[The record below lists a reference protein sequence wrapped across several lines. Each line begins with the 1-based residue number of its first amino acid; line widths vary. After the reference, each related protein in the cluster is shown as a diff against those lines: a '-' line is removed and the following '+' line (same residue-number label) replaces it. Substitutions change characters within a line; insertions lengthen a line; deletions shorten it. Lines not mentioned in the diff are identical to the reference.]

1 MEKELLDLK
10 EKILNSISI
19 LMSNYQNCINANMK
33 DPNSS
38 LYNKIESLIEQV
50 NAIEDKMALSEVII
64 EAKTIEMEL
73 DIWITSQGQS
83 TLNISWP
90 DI

>member
-10 EKILNSISI
+10 EKILNNISI
-19 LMSNYQNCINANMK
+19 LMSNYQSCIDANMK

-38 LYNKIESLIEQV
+38 FYNKIESLIEQV
-50 NAIEDKMALSEVII
+50 NATEDKMALSEII
-64 EAKTIEMEL
+64 MEAKTIESQL

>member
-19 LMSNYQNCINANMK
+19 LMSNYQNCIDANMK

-73 DIWITSQGQS
+73 DRWITSQGQS
-83 TLNISWP
+83 TLNILWP

>member
-19 LMSNYQNCINANMK
+19 LMSNYQNCIDANMK

-73 DIWITSQGQS
+73 DRWITSQGQS